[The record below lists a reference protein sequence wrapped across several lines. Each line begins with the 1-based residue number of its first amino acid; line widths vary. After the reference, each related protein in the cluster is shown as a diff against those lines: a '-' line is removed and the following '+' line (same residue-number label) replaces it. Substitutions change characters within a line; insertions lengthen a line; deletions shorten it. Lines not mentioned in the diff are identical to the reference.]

1 PPAPR
6 GPGAAERPVVP
17 GGRKEGAGPGPERA
31 GGPGPVRVAPRA
43 ERGRVEAAWFAAD
56 DPLPF
61 LAMLAAFLGR
71 GAGKAGRML
80 RGVPEHGRRTARA
93 VVRAPRQR
101 GRERPAAT
109 ASRPAPPEAS
119 AEPDELVT
127 R

>member
-1 PPAPR
+1 R
-6 GPGAAERPVVP
+6 GPG
-17 GGRKEGAGPGPERA
+17 GGGGAGPWSP
-31 GGPGPVRVAPRA
+31 PH
-43 ERGRVEAAWFAAD
+43 

-71 GAGKAGRML
+71 GAGKGARAL
-80 RGVPEHGRRTARA
+80 RGVPAHGRRTARA

-101 GRERPAAT
+101 GRDLPPSATPAA
-109 ASRPAPPEAS
+109 PANPAGPAAP